1 MLGIAE
7 HKLKCVLA
15 RRQLYTCLGLPCAEM
30 KMVLVLGNCIVW
42 IDRFIDINQQVM
54 MPAIRKIVTRM
65 RNAHVAQTK
74 ATPKPS
80 FHRRPVLWPN
90 EIQNGILCSK
100 FPLSARG
107 KRAVE
112 TLGESPV
119 EITGR
124 FHLCAFAWPRR

>member
-54 MPAIRKIVTRM
+54 MPSVRKILARM
-65 RNAHVAQTK
+65 PNAHVAQTK
-74 ATPKPS
+74 PRPNAS
-80 FHRRPVLWPN
+80 FDGRAVLLTL
-90 EIQNGILCSK
+90 EIQICIIVCQFRL
-100 FPLSARG
+100 G
-107 KRAVE
+107 KGSR
-112 TLGESPV
+112 
-119 EITGR
+119 
-124 FHLCAFAWPRR
+124 